1 MKIELN
7 SDHLQTH
14 QSELK
19 KGEIIILRFTADW
32 CQPCKSIN
40 PLCQKME
47 KEFESIDN
55 IKYYEIDID
64 ESIDLYIKLKRY
76 KMVSSIP
83 ALLMWKNGERE
94 NWYVPDLCVN
104 TSNLTEVQLFFENC
118 KKLIV

>member
-1 MKIELN
+1 MKIELT
-7 SDHLQTH
+7 SDDLQRH

-40 PLCQKME
+40 PLCEKME

-104 TSNLTEVQLFFENC
+104 TSNLTEVELFFENC
-118 KKLIV
+118 KKSVL

>member
-1 MKIELN
+1 MKIELT
-7 SDHLQTH
+7 SDDLQRH

-40 PLCQKME
+40 PLCEKME

-104 TSNLTEVQLFFENC
+104 TSNLTEVELFFENC
-118 KKLIV
+118 KKLVV

>member
-1 MKIELN
+1 MKIELT
-7 SDHLQTH
+7 SDDLQRH

-40 PLCQKME
+40 PLCEKME

-118 KKLIV
+118 KKLVV